1 MSESLR
7 VAAVDLNG
15 QLRGKRVPKNQS
27 GKQMRM
33 PLSVLNIDVFGAD
46 IEHSPL
52 VFDSGD
58 QDGVMVPA
66 GRDLIPLPWVAGE
79 AELDLRVMHNEDG
92 SPFEGDPRIALSN
105 VLDRYARQGWQV
117 IAACELEFFL
127 LEDGGN
133 LVPPVNPKTG
143 RRLTG
148 TEILSLRELDGFDLF
163 FNDITN
169 GAKLMGLGDLT
180 ITTEAGVGQFEVTM
194 AHGPALHIADHVIL
208 LKELIKGTAR
218 NHGMAA
224 TFMAKPFS
232 QESGNGLHTHFS
244 VINQAGENILCNQTM
259 LQSAV
264 AGCLEAFEASTL
276 LFAPYTNSFERFVA
290 GAHAPTAA
298 TWGYENR
305 TVALRI
311 PSGPEAAR
319 RIEHRVAGGDA
330 NPYLLFAAIFGAA
343 LEGIERKAV
352 PPAPIEGNAYEHPAH
367 LPGLLPDLSA
377 AIEGLEAPLLKQ
389 FMPPLILENLAAT
402 KSQERDLFNKL
413 SDHDALMALIDAA

>member
-1 MSESLR
+1 MSKSIR

-15 QLRGKRVPKNQS
+15 QLRGKRVPKAMR

-46 IEHSPL
+46 IQDSPL

-58 QDGVMVPA
+58 QDGVMEPA
-66 GRDLIPLPWVAGE
+66 GRDPVPLPWVAGE

-92 SPFEGDPRIALSN
+92 SPFEGDPRIALSE
-105 VLDRYARQGWQV
+105 VLNRYAHHGWQV

-127 LEDGGN
+127 LAEGDT
-133 LVPPVNPKTG
+133 LAPPLNPKTG
-143 RRLTG
+143 RRLSG
-148 TEILSLRELDGFDLF
+148 TEILSLRELDGFDHF
-163 FNDITN
+163 FNDVAE
-169 GAKLMGLGDLT
+169 GAKLMGIGDLT

-194 AHGPALHIADHVIL
+194 THGPALHIADNVIL

-232 QESGNGLHTHFS
+232 DESGNGLHTHFS
-244 VINQAGENILCNQTM
+244 VINQAGENIFCSTGK

-276 LFAPYTNSFERFVA
+276 FFAPYVNSFDRFVE
-290 GAHAPTAA
+290 GAHAPTSA

-305 TVALRI
+305 TVAMRI
-311 PSGPEAAR
+311 PSGPDAAT

-343 LEGIERKAV
+343 LEGIERNSV
-352 PPAPIEGNAYEHPAH
+352 PPAPIEGNAYEHPAE

-377 AIEGLEAPLLKQ
+377 AIDGLDAPLLEH
-389 FMPPLILENLAAT
+389 FMPALILENLAAT
-402 KSQERDLFNKL
+402 KSQERDLFDKL
-413 SDHDALMALIDAA
+413 SDHEALMALIDTA

>member
-1 MSESLR
+1 MSKSLR

-15 QLRGKRVPKNQS
+15 QLRGKRVPKGMS
-27 GKQMRM
+27 SKQMRM

-46 IEHSPL
+46 IEESPL
-52 VFDSGD
+52 VFETGD
-58 QDGVMVPA
+58 QDGIMEPV
-66 GRDLIPLPWVAGE
+66 GRDPVPLPWVAGA

-92 SPFEGDPRIALSN
+92 SPFEGDPRIALSS
-105 VLDRYARQGWQV
+105 VLDRYARHGWQV

-127 LEDGGN
+127 LEDGCN
-133 LVPPVNPKTG
+133 LTPPLNPKTG

-163 FNDITN
+163 FNDVAE
-169 GAKLMGLGDLT
+169 GAKLMGIGDLT

-194 AHGPALHIADHVIL
+194 THGPALHIADNVIF
-208 LKELIKGTAR
+208 LKELIKGTAH

-244 VINQAGENILCNQTM
+244 VINQAGENIFCSQNS

-276 LFAPYTNSFERFVA
+276 FFAPYANSFERFVA
-290 GAHAPTAA
+290 SAHAPTSA

-305 TVALRI
+305 TVAMRI
-311 PSGPEAAR
+311 PSGPEAAT

-343 LEGIERKAV
+343 IEGIERKAV
-352 PPAPIEGNAYEHPAH
+352 PPAPIEGNAYEQPIQ

-377 AIEGLEAPLLKQ
+377 AIEGLEAPLLEH

-402 KSQERDLFNKL
+402 KSQERDLFDKL
-413 SDHDALMALIDAA
+413 SDHDALMALLDTA

>member
-1 MSESLR
+1 
-7 VAAVDLNG
+7 
-15 QLRGKRVPKNQS
+15 
-27 GKQMRM
+27 
-33 PLSVLNIDVFGAD
+33 
-46 IEHSPL
+46 
-52 VFDSGD
+52 
-58 QDGVMVPA
+58 
-66 GRDLIPLPWVAGE
+66 
-79 AELDLRVMHNEDG
+79 MHKEDG
-92 SPFEGDPRIALSN
+92 APFEGDPRIALSN
-105 VLDRYARQGWQV
+105 VLDRYARHGWQV

-148 TEILSLRELDGFDLF
+148 TEILSLRELDGF
-163 FNDITN
+163 
-169 GAKLMGLGDLT
+169 
-180 ITTEAGVGQFEVTM
+180 TEAGVGQFEVTM
-194 AHGPALHIADHVIL
+194 THGPALHIADHVIL

-244 VINQAGENILCNQTM
+244 VINQAGENIFCNQTM

-311 PSGPEAAR
+311 PSGPAAAR

-352 PPAPIEGNAYEHPAH
+352 PLAPIEGNAYEHPAH

-389 FMPPLILENLAAT
+389 FMPPLILENTRGSNADRHFTMWPCA
-402 KSQERDLFNKL
+402 R
-413 SDHDALMALIDAA
+413 